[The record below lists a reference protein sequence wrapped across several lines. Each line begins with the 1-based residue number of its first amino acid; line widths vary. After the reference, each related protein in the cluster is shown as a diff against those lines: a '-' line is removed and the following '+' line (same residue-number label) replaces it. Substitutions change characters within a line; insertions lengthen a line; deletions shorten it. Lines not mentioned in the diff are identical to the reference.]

1 MYNKKQCLKLLP
13 LSHECF
19 PVPQRPGPILRDA
32 PTAAAATVLLVHFLR
47 RHRFLV
53 LAIIFVFLLD
63 RVVSVVVVV
72 LPIITGWRRLRS
84 GVMMAGLY
92 VPLTIGNVVVVV
104 VVDR

>member
-32 PTAAAATVLLVHFLR
+32 PAAATVLLVHFLR

-72 LPIITGWRRLRS
+72 LPIIAGWRRLRS

-92 VPLTIGNVVVVV
+92 VPLTISNIVVVVV
-104 VVDR
+104 AVDR